1 MKTLG
6 IIPARYDS
14 TRFPGKP
21 LVDLEGKT
29 MIRRVYERASQGV
42 DVAVVATDDA
52 RIESEVKRFGGNV
65 VMTAKHHSTGT
76 NRCLEAFDIWTEK
89 SGDTYDIIV
98 NVQGDEPLLDPA
110 SLRTIIQPF
119 TDMECEM
126 ATLVTHVTNAAD
138 LESSNNV
145 FVTLDQNGKAL
156 YFSRHPIPFVRGYD
170 RSEWLKRADFYRHI
184 GLYAFRPCALRS
196 FASMAMGELEKAESL
211 EQLRW
216 LESGRAL
223 YCGIVNEIS
232 VSVDTP
238 EDADAVRALLN
249 L

>member
-6 IIPARYDS
+6 IIPARFDS

-21 LVDLEGKT
+21 LIDLEGKT

-42 DVAVVATDDA
+42 DSVVVATDDE

-65 VMTAKHHSTGT
+65 IMTSKNHSTGT
-76 NRCLEAFDIWTEK
+76 NRCLEAFDLWKAKTGEE
-89 SGDTYDIIV
+89 YDIIV

-119 TDMECEM
+119 TDTECEM
-126 ATLVTHVTNAAD
+126 ATLVVHVSNPSD
-138 LESSNNV
+138 LESPNNV
-145 FVTLDQNGKAL
+145 FVTLDQNGRAL
-156 YFSRHPIPFVRGYD
+156 YFSRHPIPYVRGYD
-170 RSEWLKRADFYRHI
+170 RSEWLSKTDFYRHI

-249 L
+249 S